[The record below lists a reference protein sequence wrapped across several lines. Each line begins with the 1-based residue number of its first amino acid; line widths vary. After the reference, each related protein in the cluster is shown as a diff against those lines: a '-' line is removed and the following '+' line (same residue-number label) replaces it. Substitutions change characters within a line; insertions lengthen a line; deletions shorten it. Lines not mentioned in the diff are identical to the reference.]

1 MLKHCR
7 MVDAGAGRA
16 PRADSCGDAAVKG
29 GAMARWDGVVIG
41 AGFFGCRVALALR
54 QLGLRRVLLVER
66 ERDIMR
72 RASFVNQARVHNGY
86 HYPRSFPTAQR
97 ARENYP
103 RFCEEYGFAIV
114 QGMRKYYA
122 IAKGSRVTAD
132 QFQRFCDG
140 IGAPCRPAWSRLAP
154 LFDPDFVDDA
164 FEVEEAAFDASLI
177 AARLRRELDAAGVTL
192 ALECSAFVEAAG
204 PPARLSLA
212 RESGPVESVLAD
224 AVFNCTYAAIDAAG
238 CGVSTPVK
246 RELAE
251 MALIEP
257 PPELAHAGVTVMD
270 GPFFSCMPFPA
281 RGVHS
286 LSHVRYTPHMSW
298 TEAGDRDPYA
308 VLDAYPM
315 ESRVDRM
322 LRDAARYLPAMADCA
337 HEGSLFTVKTVLAR
351 NEGDDGR
358 PILFERHGSGGR
370 VVSILGGKIDNVF
383 DVLERLDHEELAP

>member
-1 MLKHCR
+1 
-7 MVDAGAGRA
+7 
-16 PRADSCGDAAVKG
+16 
-29 GAMARWDGVVIG
+29 MARWDGVVIG

-114 QGMRKYYA
+114 RGMRKYYA

-154 LFDPDFVDDA
+154 LFDPDFIDDA

-177 AARLRRELDAAGVTL
+177 ASRLRRDLHAAGVTL
-192 ALECSAFVEAAG
+192 ALECSAHVEAAG
-204 PPARLSLA
+204 PPAQLSLA

-224 AVFNCTYAAIDAAG
+224 AVLNCTYAAIDAAG

-270 GPFFSCMPFPA
+270 GPFFSVMPFPA
-281 RGVHS
+281 AGLHT
-286 LSHVRYTPHMSW
+286 LSHVRYTPQASW
-298 TEAGDRDPYA
+298 IDPGQA
-308 VLDAYPM
+308 MDAPRRSNATM
-315 ESRVDRM
+315 M
-322 LRDAARYLPAMADCA
+322 LRDAARYMP
-337 HEGSLFTVKTVLAR
+337 GLAR
-351 NEGDDGR
+351 SRLHRSIFDVKAVLRRHEDDDAR
-358 PILFERHGSGGR
+358 PVLYEAHPDNPRL
-370 VVSILGGKIDNVF
+370 VSILGSKIDNVY
-383 DVLERLDHEELAP
+383 DVIETIRTTL